1 MDKILVE
8 VYLPSAE
15 LTYDVYI
22 PIESKI
28 SEITQ
33 LISNAITDISDN
45 KYKKGVD
52 ITLCDFLTGKEYNQN
67 TRVFETNLENGS
79 KLMLV

>member
-28 SEITQ
+28 SEIAQ

>member
-52 ITLCDFLTGKEYNQN
+52 ITLCDFLTGKEYNKN

>member
-1 MDKILVE
+1 MSKILVE
-8 VYLPSAE
+8 VYVPSAN

-33 LISNAITDISDN
+33 LISNAITDVSDN
-45 KYKKGVD
+45 KYRQGLE
-52 ITLCDFLTGKEYNQN
+52 ITLCDFSTGKEYDKNL
-67 TRVFETNLENGS
+67 RVFETNMDNGS

>member
-52 ITLCDFLTGKEYNQN
+52 ITLCDFLTGKEYKQN

>member
-67 TRVFETNLENGS
+67 TKVFETNLENGS

>member
-8 VYLPSAE
+8 VYLPSAV

>member
-28 SEITQ
+28 SEIAQ

-52 ITLCDFLTGKEYNQN
+52 ITLCDFLTGKEYNKN